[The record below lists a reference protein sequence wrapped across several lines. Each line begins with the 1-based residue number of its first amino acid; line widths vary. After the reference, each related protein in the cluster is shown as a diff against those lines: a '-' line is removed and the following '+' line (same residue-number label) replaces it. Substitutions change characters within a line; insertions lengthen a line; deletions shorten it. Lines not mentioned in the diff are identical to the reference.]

1 MLISLNW
8 LKQYIDLEG
17 ISIEELDN
25 TLTMIG
31 QEVEKIERQ
40 GESLGN
46 IVTAQIVEKEMHPD
60 SDHLTVCKVDDG
72 NEVLQIVCGASN
84 HKQGDKVVLARI
96 GAVLGGDFKIKKT
109 KIRGMESFGM
119 LCSEKELGLSDNHDG
134 IMILPEDTKTGIEIK
149 DYFGLDDTIFEL
161 EITPNRPDCL
171 SHIGIAREL
180 AVYYNKEL
188 HLPET
193 KMHEKHFEKTENFI
207 HIEIADETI
216 SKRYTSKIV
225 KNVTVKES
233 PEWLQKRLNSIGIRS
248 INNIVDVTNFVL
260 MEMGHPI
267 HAFDLSK
274 IEGKKIIVRRAEDG
288 EKVVTLDEK
297 ERKLNPD
304 DIVIADGNKAVA
316 LGGVMGGYNSEIDS
330 NTKDVLIEVAHFN
343 PYNIRKT
350 SKRLTLSSDASYRFE
365 RGIDLEDAVRVID
378 RVAELIQETAGGEIL
393 HGVSEAYPVKYEET
407 IVEFNMKRF
416 EKFVGKE
423 IEKERI
429 IEIFENLEITVDD
442 KGEVLLLT
450 PPSFRNDL
458 EREQDF
464 YEEIIRIYG
473 FDNIESVMPKL
484 DINPIRID
492 TLREIDLLRS
502 AAVAVGTGLREVI
515 NYSFIPRNALEK
527 IRYNDAAGDEII
539 EVRKPITEDFVIMR
553 PTLLYS
559 LIKNAKDNINRNIT
573 DIRFFE
579 TTKTF
584 KRVEGKIEE
593 EQKFGIILGGEPE
606 KYIWNVKP
614 VPYDFY
620 DLKGIVEEIFSK
632 IRFEKYTLVRTTKES
647 YHPGRAADVYVGK
660 EYIGTFGELHPDV
673 MENFDLK
680 KRLLTAELR
689 LEALIKY
696 SDKNIF
702 FKGINKFPA
711 VPRDLALVIEE
722 NILVG
727 DVIKSIAKLSPVI
740 EKVELFDV
748 YQGAGVEAGKKSIA
762 ISIVLREKNKTLEE
776 NEINSVIS
784 KILEKVKKDFGAE
797 LRQ

>member
-31 QEVEKIERQ
+31 QEVEKIDRQ
-40 GESLGN
+40 GESLVN

-72 NEVLQIVCGASN
+72 NEVLQIVCGAAN

-149 DYFGLDDTIFEL
+149 DYLGLDDTIFEL

-180 AVYYNKEL
+180 AVYYNKQL
-188 HLPET
+188 KLPEV
-193 KMHEKHFEKTENFI
+193 KMHEKHFEKTENLI
-207 HIEIADETI
+207 HIEIEDETI

-233 PEWLQKRLNSIGIRS
+233 PAWLQKRLNSIGIRS

-267 HAFDLSK
+267 HAFDLNK
-274 IEGKKIIVRRAEDG
+274 IEGKKIIVRRAG
-288 EKVVTLDEK
+288 MGKKVVTLDEK
-297 ERKLNPD
+297 ERELNQD
-304 DIVIADGNKAVA
+304 DIVLADGKKAVA
-316 LGGVMGGYNSEIDS
+316 LGGVMGGYNSEIDG

-350 SKRLTLSSDASYRFE
+350 SKKLTLSSDASYRFE

-393 HGVSEAYPVKYEET
+393 HGISEAYPVKYEET

-416 EKFVGKE
+416 ERFVGKE

-442 KGEVLLLT
+442 KGDILLLT
-450 PPSFRNDL
+450 PPSFRTDL

-473 FDNIESVMPKL
+473 FDNIESVMPQL
-484 DINPIRID
+484 DINTSRID
-492 TLREIDLLRS
+492 TLKDIDLLRGV
-502 AAVAVGTGLREVI
+502 AVAVGTGLREVI
-515 NYSFIPRNALEK
+515 NYSFIPRDALEK
-527 IRYNDAAGDEII
+527 IRYNDVSGDEIL

-584 KRVEGKIEE
+584 RKTEGKITE
-593 EQKFGIILGGEPE
+593 EQRFGIILGGEPE
-606 KYIWNVKP
+606 KYIWNAKP
-614 VPYDFY
+614 MPYDFY
-620 DLKGIVEEIFSK
+620 DLKGLVEEIFSK

-711 VPRDLALVIEE
+711 VPRDLALTVKI
-722 NILVG
+722 
-727 DVIKSIAKLSPVI
+727 SS
-740 EKVELFDV
+740 
-748 YQGAGVEAGKKSIA
+748 GK
-762 ISIVLREKNKTLEE
+762 IS
-776 NEINSVIS
+776 
-784 KILEKVKKDFGAE
+784 
-797 LRQ
+797 

>member
-1 MLISLNW
+1 
-8 LKQYIDLEG
+8 
-17 ISIEELDN
+17 
-25 TLTMIG
+25 
-31 QEVEKIERQ
+31 
-40 GESLGN
+40 
-46 IVTAQIVEKEMHPD
+46 
-60 SDHLTVCKVDDG
+60 
-72 NEVLQIVCGASN
+72 
-84 HKQGDKVVLARI
+84 
-96 GAVLGGDFKIKKT
+96 
-109 KIRGMESFGM
+109 
-119 LCSEKELGLSDNHDG
+119 
-134 IMILPEDTKTGIEIK
+134 
-149 DYFGLDDTIFEL
+149 
-161 EITPNRPDCL
+161 
-171 SHIGIAREL
+171 
-180 AVYYNKEL
+180 
-188 HLPET
+188 
-193 KMHEKHFEKTENFI
+193 
-207 HIEIADETI
+207 
-216 SKRYTSKIV
+216 
-225 KNVTVKES
+225 
-233 PEWLQKRLNSIGIRS
+233 
-248 INNIVDVTNFVL
+248 

-393 HGVSEAYPVKYEET
+393 HGISEAYPVKYEET

-647 YHPGRAADVYVGK
+647 YHPGRAADIYVGK

-673 MENFDLK
+673 IENFDLK
-680 KRLLTAELR
+680 KKLLTAELR

>member
-1 MLISLNW
+1 M
-8 LKQYIDLEG
+8 
-17 ISIEELDN
+17 
-25 TLTMIG
+25 
-31 QEVEKIERQ
+31 
-40 GESLGN
+40 
-46 IVTAQIVEKEMHPD
+46 
-60 SDHLTVCKVDDG
+60 
-72 NEVLQIVCGASN
+72 GA
-84 HKQGDKVVLARI
+84 
-96 GAVLGGDFKIKKT
+96 
-109 KIRGMESFGM
+109 
-119 LCSEKELGLSDNHDG
+119 
-134 IMILPEDTKTGIEIK
+134 
-149 DYFGLDDTIFEL
+149 
-161 EITPNRPDCL
+161 
-171 SHIGIAREL
+171 
-180 AVYYNKEL
+180 
-188 HLPET
+188 
-193 KMHEKHFEKTENFI
+193 
-207 HIEIADETI
+207 
-216 SKRYTSKIV
+216 SKIV
-225 KNVTVKES
+225 KGVTVKES
-233 PEWLQKRLNSIGIRS
+233 PEWLQKRLGSIGIRS

-647 YHPGRAADVYVGK
+647 YHPGRAADIYVGK

-680 KRLLTAELR
+680 KKLLTAELR

>member
-31 QEVEKIERQ
+31 QEVEKIDRQ
-40 GESLGN
+40 GESLVN

-149 DYFGLDDTIFEL
+149 DYLGLDDTIFEL

-180 AVYYNKEL
+180 AVYYNKQL
-188 HLPET
+188 KLPEV
-193 KMHEKHFEKTENFI
+193 KMHEKHFEKTENLI
-207 HIEIADETI
+207 HIEIEDETI

-233 PEWLQKRLNSIGIRS
+233 PAWLQKRLNSIGIRS

-267 HAFDLSK
+267 HAFDLNK
-274 IEGKKIIVRRAEDG
+274 IEGKKIIVRRAGEG

-297 ERKLNPD
+297 ERELNPD
-304 DIVIADGNKAVA
+304 DIVIADGKKAVA
-316 LGGVMGGYNSEIDS
+316 LGGVMGGYNSEIDG

-350 SKRLTLSSDASYRFE
+350 SKKLTLSSDASYRFE

-393 HGVSEAYPVKYEET
+393 HGISEAYPVKYEET

-416 EKFVGKE
+416 ERFVGKE

-429 IEIFENLEITVDD
+429 IEIFENLEITVDN
-442 KGEVLLLT
+442 KGDVLLLT
-450 PPSFRNDL
+450 PPSFRTDL

-473 FDNIESVMPKL
+473 FDNIESVMPQL
-484 DINPIRID
+484 DINTSRID
-492 TLREIDLLRS
+492 TLKDIDLLRGV
-502 AAVAVGTGLREVI
+502 AVAVGTGLREVI
-515 NYSFIPRNALEK
+515 NYSFIPRDALEK
-527 IRYNDAAGDEII
+527 IRYNDVSGDEIL

-584 KRVEGKIEE
+584 RKIEGKITE
-593 EQKFGIILGGEPE
+593 EQRFGIILGGEPE
-606 KYIWNVKP
+606 KYIWNAKP
-614 VPYDFY
+614 MPYDFY

-647 YHPGRAADVYVGK
+647 YHPGRAADVYVGR
-660 EYIGTFGELHPDV
+660 EYIGTFGELHPDI

-680 KRLLTAELR
+680 KKLFAAEFK

-702 FKGINKFPA
+702 FTGINKFPA
-711 VPRDLALVIEE
+711 VPRDLALVMEE

-727 DVIKSIAKLSPVI
+727 DVIKSISKLSPVI

-748 YQGAGVEAGKKSIA
+748 YQGAGVEPGKKSIA

>member
-31 QEVEKIERQ
+31 QEVEKIDRQ
-40 GESLGN
+40 GESLVN
-46 IVTAQIVEKEMHPD
+46 IVTAQIMEKEAHPD

-72 NEVLQIVCGASN
+72 SEVFQIVCGAPN

-96 GAVLGGDFKIKKT
+96 GAVLGGDFKIKKS
-109 KIRGMESFGM
+109 KIRGVESFGM
-119 LCSEKELGLSDNHDG
+119 LCSEKELGLSENHEG
-134 IMILPEDTKTGIEIK
+134 IMILPEDTKPGMEIK

-180 AVYYNKEL
+180 AVYYNKKL
-188 HLPET
+188 KLPEI

-207 HIEIADETI
+207 HIEIADKTI
-216 SKRYTSKIV
+216 SKRYASKIV
-225 KNVTVKES
+225 KGVTVKES
-233 PEWLQKRLNSIGIRS
+233 PEWLQKRLGSIGIRS

-267 HAFDLSK
+267 HAFDLNK

-288 EKVVTLDEK
+288 EKLITLDEK
-297 ERKLNPD
+297 ERVLNQD
-304 DIVIADGNKAVA
+304 DIVIADGKKAVA
-316 LGGVMGGYNSEIDS
+316 LGGVMGGYNSEIDG

-365 RGIDLEDAVRVID
+365 RGVDLEDAEKVID
-378 RVAELIQETAGGEIL
+378 RVAELIQETGGGDIL
-393 HGVSEAYPVKYEET
+393 HGISEAYPVKYEEI
-407 IVEFNMKRF
+407 IVEFNLKRF
-416 EKFVGKE
+416 ERFVGKE
-423 IEKERI
+423 IPKERI
-429 IEIFENLEITVDD
+429 IEIFENLEIIVDN
-442 KGEVLLLT
+442 KGEILLLT
-450 PPSFRNDL
+450 PPSFRSDL

-473 FDNIESVMPKL
+473 FDNIESILPELAV
-484 DINPIRID
+484 NQNRVD
-492 TLREIDLLRS
+492 TLKDIDFMRS
-502 AAVAVGTGLREVI
+502 IAVAVGTGLREVI
-515 NYSFIPRNALEK
+515 NYSFIPRDGLEK
-527 IRYNDAAGDEII
+527 IRYNKAENEEIL

-579 TTKTF
+579 TTKIF
-584 KRVEGKIEE
+584 RKINDKIEE
-593 EQKFGIILGGEPE
+593 EQRFGIILGGEPE

-614 VPYDFY
+614 QPYDFY
-620 DLKGIVEEIFSK
+620 DLKGIVEEVFSK
-632 IRFEKYTLVRTTKES
+632 ISFEKYTLVRTTKES
-647 YHPGRAADVYVGK
+647 YHPGRAADIYIGK

-673 MENFDLK
+673 IENFDLK
-680 KRLLTAELR
+680 KKLLTAEFK

-696 SDKNIF
+696 SDRNVF

-711 VPRDLALVIEE
+711 VPRDLAFVMEE
-722 NILVG
+722 DILVG
-727 DVIKSIAKLSPVI
+727 EVIKTISKLSPVI

-748 YQGAGVEAGKKSIA
+748 YQGAGVEPGKKSIA

-776 NEINSVIS
+776 NEINSVVA
-784 KILEKVKKDFGAE
+784 KILEKVKKEFGAE

>member
-1 MLISLNW
+1 
-8 LKQYIDLEG
+8 
-17 ISIEELDN
+17 
-25 TLTMIG
+25 
-31 QEVEKIERQ
+31 
-40 GESLGN
+40 
-46 IVTAQIVEKEMHPD
+46 
-60 SDHLTVCKVDDG
+60 
-72 NEVLQIVCGASN
+72 
-84 HKQGDKVVLARI
+84 
-96 GAVLGGDFKIKKT
+96 
-109 KIRGMESFGM
+109 
-119 LCSEKELGLSDNHDG
+119 
-134 IMILPEDTKTGIEIK
+134 
-149 DYFGLDDTIFEL
+149 
-161 EITPNRPDCL
+161 
-171 SHIGIAREL
+171 
-180 AVYYNKEL
+180 
-188 HLPET
+188 
-193 KMHEKHFEKTENFI
+193 MHEKHFEKTENFI
-207 HIEIADETI
+207 HREIADETI

-393 HGVSEAYPVKYEET
+393 HGISEAYPVKYEET

-584 KRVEGKIEE
+584 KKIEGKIEE
-593 EQKFGIILGGEPE
+593 EQI
-606 KYIWNVKP
+606 
-614 VPYDFY
+614 
-620 DLKGIVEEIFSK
+620 
-632 IRFEKYTLVRTTKES
+632 
-647 YHPGRAADVYVGK
+647 GRA
-660 EYIGTFGELHPDV
+660 
-673 MENFDLK
+673 
-680 KRLLTAELR
+680 
-689 LEALIKY
+689 
-696 SDKNIF
+696 SC
-702 FKGINKFPA
+702 
-711 VPRDLALVIEE
+711 
-722 NILVG
+722 
-727 DVIKSIAKLSPVI
+727 
-740 EKVELFDV
+740 
-748 YQGAGVEAGKKSIA
+748 
-762 ISIVLREKNKTLEE
+762 RER
-776 NEINSVIS
+776 V
-784 KILEKVKKDFGAE
+784 
-797 LRQ
+797 

>member
-31 QEVEKIERQ
+31 QEVEKIDRQ
-40 GESLGN
+40 GESLVN

-60 SDHLTVCKVDDG
+60 SDHLTVCRVDDG

-119 LCSEKELGLSDNHDG
+119 LCSEKELGLSDNHEG

-188 HLPET
+188 RLPEI

-233 PEWLQKRLNSIGIRS
+233 PEWLQKHLNSIGVRS

-288 EKVVTLDEK
+288 EKLVTLDEK
-297 ERKLNPD
+297 ERELNPD
-304 DIVIADGNKAVA
+304 DVVIADGKKAVA

-393 HGVSEAYPVKYEET
+393 HGVSEAYPVKYEEI

-416 EKFVGKE
+416 ERFVGKE

-473 FDNIESVMPKL
+473 FDNIESIMPEL
-484 DINPIRID
+484 DINPSRID

-502 AAVAVGTGLREVI
+502 VAVAVGTGLREVI
-515 NYSFIPRNALEK
+515 NYSFIPRDALEK
-527 IRYNDAAGDEII
+527 IRYNDAGDEII

-584 KRVEGKIEE
+584 KKIEGKIEE

-614 VPYDFY
+614 APYDFY

-680 KRLLTAELR
+680 KKLLTAEFR

-711 VPRDLALVIEE
+711 VPRDLALVMEE

-727 DVIKSIAKLSPVI
+727 DVIKSISKISPVI
-740 EKVELFDV
+740 EKIELFDV

>member
-31 QEVEKIERQ
+31 QEVEKIDRQ
-40 GESLGN
+40 GESLVN

-60 SDHLTVCKVDDG
+60 SDHLTVCRVDDG

-119 LCSEKELGLSDNHDG
+119 LCSEKELGLSDNHEG

-188 HLPET
+188 RLPEI

-233 PEWLQKRLNSIGIRS
+233 PEWLQKHLNSIGVRS

-288 EKVVTLDEK
+288 EKLVTLDEK
-297 ERKLNPD
+297 ERELNPD
-304 DIVIADGNKAVA
+304 DVVIADGKKAVA

-393 HGVSEAYPVKYEET
+393 HGVSEAYPVKYEEI

-416 EKFVGKE
+416 ERFVGKE

-473 FDNIESVMPKL
+473 FDNIESIMPEL
-484 DINPIRID
+484 DINPSRID

-502 AAVAVGTGLREVI
+502 VAVAVGTGLREVI
-515 NYSFIPRNALEK
+515 NYSFIPRDALEK
-527 IRYNDAAGDEII
+527 IRYNDAGDEII

-584 KRVEGKIEE
+584 KKIEGKIEE

-614 VPYDFY
+614 APYDFY

-647 YHPGRAADVYVGK
+647 YHLGRAADVYVGK

-680 KRLLTAELR
+680 KKLLTAEFR

-711 VPRDLALVIEE
+711 VPRDLALVMEE

-727 DVIKSIAKLSPVI
+727 DVIKSISKISPVI
-740 EKVELFDV
+740 EKIELFDV

>member
-31 QEVEKIERQ
+31 QEVEKIDRQ
-40 GESLGN
+40 GESLVN

-60 SDHLTVCKVDDG
+60 SDHLTVCRVDDG

-119 LCSEKELGLSDNHDG
+119 LCSEKELGLSDNHEG

-188 HLPET
+188 RLPEI

-233 PEWLQKRLNSIGIRS
+233 PEWLQKHLNSIGVRS

-288 EKVVTLDEK
+288 EKLVTLDEK
-297 ERKLNPD
+297 ERELNPD
-304 DIVIADGNKAVA
+304 DVVIADGKKAVA

-393 HGVSEAYPVKYEET
+393 HGVSEAYPVKYEEI

-416 EKFVGKE
+416 ERFVGKE

-473 FDNIESVMPKL
+473 FDNIESIMPEL
-484 DINPIRID
+484 DINPSRID

-502 AAVAVGTGLREVI
+502 VAVAVGTGLREVI
-515 NYSFIPRNALEK
+515 NYSFIPRDALEK
-527 IRYNDAAGDEII
+527 IRYNDAGDEII

-584 KRVEGKIEE
+584 KKIEGKIEE

-614 VPYDFY
+614 APYDFY

-680 KRLLTAELR
+680 KKLLTAEFR

-711 VPRDLALVIEE
+711 VPRDLALVMEE

-727 DVIKSIAKLSPVI
+727 DVIKSISKISPVI
-740 EKVELFDV
+740 EKIELFDV

-784 KILEKVKKDFGAE
+784 KILEKVKKEFGAE

>member
-1 MLISLNW
+1 M
-8 LKQYIDLEG
+8 
-17 ISIEELDN
+17 
-25 TLTMIG
+25 
-31 QEVEKIERQ
+31 
-40 GESLGN
+40 
-46 IVTAQIVEKEMHPD
+46 
-60 SDHLTVCKVDDG
+60 
-72 NEVLQIVCGASN
+72 
-84 HKQGDKVVLARI
+84 
-96 GAVLGGDFKIKKT
+96 
-109 KIRGMESFGM
+109 
-119 LCSEKELGLSDNHDG
+119 
-134 IMILPEDTKTGIEIK
+134 
-149 DYFGLDDTIFEL
+149 
-161 EITPNRPDCL
+161 
-171 SHIGIAREL
+171 
-180 AVYYNKEL
+180 
-188 HLPET
+188 
-193 KMHEKHFEKTENFI
+193 
-207 HIEIADETI
+207 
-216 SKRYTSKIV
+216 
-225 KNVTVKES
+225 
-233 PEWLQKRLNSIGIRS
+233 
-248 INNIVDVTNFVL
+248 DVTNFVL

-393 HGVSEAYPVKYEET
+393 HGVSEAYPAKYEET

-647 YHPGRAADVYVGK
+647 YHPGRAADIYVGK

-680 KRLLTAELR
+680 KKLLTAELR

-784 KILEKVKKDFGAE
+784 KILEKVKKEFGAE

>member
-31 QEVEKIERQ
+31 QEVEKIDIQ
-40 GESLGN
+40 GENLKN
-46 IVTAQIVEKEMHPD
+46 IVTAQILEKEAHPD

-72 NEVLQIVCGASN
+72 NEVWQIICGASN

-96 GAVLGGDFKIKKT
+96 GAVLGEDFKIKKT
-109 KIRGMESFGM
+109 KIRGLESCGM
-119 LCSEKELGLSDNHDG
+119 LCSEKELGLSENHDG
-134 IMILPEDTKTGIEIK
+134 IMILPEDTKLGIEIK

-180 AVYYNKEL
+180 AVYYNKKL
-188 HLPET
+188 KKPEI
-193 KMHEKHFEKTENFI
+193 KLHEKHFEKTENFI
-207 HIEIADETI
+207 HIEIADKTI

-225 KNVTVKES
+225 KGVTVKES

-248 INNIVDVTNFVL
+248 INNIVDITNFVL

-267 HAFDLSK
+267 HAFDLNK
-274 IEGKKIIVRRAEDG
+274 IEGKKIIVRRAKEG
-288 EKVVTLDEK
+288 EKLVTLDEK
-297 ERKLNPD
+297 ERELNSD
-304 DIVIADGNKAVA
+304 DIVIADEKKAVA
-316 LGGVMGGYNSEIDS
+316 LGGVMGGYNSEIES
-330 NTKDVLIEVAHFN
+330 STKDVLIEVAHFN

-365 RGIDLEDAVRVID
+365 RGIDLEDAETVAD
-378 RVAELIQETAGGEIL
+378 RVAELIKETAGGEIL
-393 HGVSEAYPVKYEET
+393 HGVSEAYPVKYEEI
-407 IVEFNMKRF
+407 IVEFNLKRF
-416 EKFVGKE
+416 ERFVGKE

-429 IEIFENLEITVDD
+429 IEIFENLEINVDD
-442 KGEVLLLT
+442 KGELLLLT
-450 PPSFRNDL
+450 PPSFREDL

-473 FDNIESVMPKL
+473 FDNIESVLPEL
-484 DINPIRID
+484 TINQSRVD
-492 TLREIDLLRS
+492 TLKDIDLMRS
-502 AAVAVGTGLREVI
+502 IAVALGTGLREVI
-515 NYSFIPRNALEK
+515 NYSFIPRDGLEK
-527 IRYNDAAGDEII
+527 IRYNKADNEKIL

-579 TTKTF
+579 TTKIF
-584 KRVEGKIEE
+584 KKVDEKIEE
-593 EQKFGIILGGEPE
+593 EQRFGIILGGEPE
-606 KYIWNVKP
+606 KYIWNAKP
-614 VPYDFY
+614 ASYDFY
-620 DLKGIVEEIFSK
+620 DIKGIVEEVFSK
-632 IRFEKYTLVRTTKES
+632 IRFEKYSLVRTEKES
-647 YHPGRAADVYVGK
+647 YHPGRAADVYVGR

-673 MENFDLK
+673 IENFDLK
-680 KRLLTAELR
+680 KRLLAAEFK
-689 LEALIKY
+689 LESLVKY
-696 SDKNIF
+696 SNKNIF
-702 FKGINKFPA
+702 YKGINKFPS

-727 DVIKSIAKLSPVI
+727 EVIKTISKLSPII

-748 YQGAGVEAGKKSIA
+748 YQGAGVETGKKSIA

-776 NEINSVIS
+776 NEINLVIT